1 MVQIRQSV
9 APVASSSARGSMTH
23 LLWFFALVYVAE
35 GSGGLISQPLN
46 YYLKQVHGWTPL
58 QISAYV
64 TILNL
69 PWMIKPL
76 YGLVS
81 DLIPLFGYRRK
92 SYLLLAN
99 AAAVAGLLLVT
110 QLTVPDQLVLVLML
124 TAFATAISSAV
135 SGAVL
140 VENGQRLH
148 ESGTFVN
155 QEWLWYTISAMT
167 VATLGGQLVQRF
179 EPTIALHSSA
189 AICACAPLLV
199 ILGTVFLIPE
209 QRAATNIQGMKHTLE
224 ELSGAFRRRRLWIIA
239 AFIFLYYFSPGL
251 STPLY
256 FVMTDDLKFSQAYI
270 GFLGFIAGCGWILGA
285 CLYRPHFKKLVLK
298 KMLNL
303 SIAIGTAAGLA
314 FLFLW
319 NEPAAAVISFCSGFA
334 GMLTTVATLTL
345 AADYSPHRAEGF
357 SFAVLTSII
366 NLATVL
372 SNNLGSYLFT
382 HVFHSK
388 LAPLVVLS
396 AGFTA
401 FAFVLVPLLRL
412 GDKRQGDPAA
422 ADVIAAPPPPE
433 GLRQTAS
440 RDAPAAWRS

>member
-1 MVQIRQSV
+1 
-9 APVASSSARGSMTH
+9 MTH
-23 LLWFFALVYVAE
+23 LLWFFALVYFAE
-35 GSGGLISQPLN
+35 GSGGLLSQPLN
-46 YYLKQVHGWTPL
+46 YYLKQVHDWTPL

-64 TILNL
+64 SILNL

-81 DLIPLFGYRRK
+81 DLIPIFGSRRK

-99 AAAVAGLLLVT
+99 AAAIAGFLSVT
-110 QLTVPDQLVLVLML
+110 QLTMPDQLVFALLL
-124 TAFATAISSAV
+124 TTCATAISSAV

-155 QEWLWYTISAMT
+155 QQWLWYTISAMT
-167 VATLGGQLVQRF
+167 VAILGGGLVQRL
-179 EPTIALHSSA
+179 EPTTALHSAA
-189 AICACAPLLV
+189 AIGACAPLLV
-199 ILGTVFLIPE
+199 IFGTVVLVPE
-209 QRAATNIQGMKHTLE
+209 KKAPMNIQGMKHTLE
-224 ELSGAFRRRRLWIIA
+224 ELSNAFRRSRLWIIA

-256 FVMTDDLKFSQAYI
+256 FVMTDNLKFSQAYI
-270 GFLGFIAGCGWILGA
+270 GFLGVFAGFGWILGA
-285 CLYRPHFKKLVLK
+285 FLYRRYFRQFTLKKL
-298 KMLNL
+298 LNL
-303 SIAIGTAAGLA
+303 SIAIGTVAGLA

-345 AADYSPHRAEGF
+345 AADYSPRRAEGF
-357 SFAVLTSII
+357 TFAVLTSIV
-366 NLATVL
+366 NLATVF

-382 HVFHSK
+382 HVFHDK
-388 LAPLVVLS
+388 LPPLVVLS

-401 FAFVLVPLLRL
+401 FAFVLVPLLNL
-412 GDKRQGDPAA
+412 GEKRQGEPAA
-422 ADVIAAPPPPE
+422 VGVTGAPPPPE
-433 GLRQTAS
+433 ELRQTAS
-440 RDAPAAWRS
+440 GDPII

>member
-1 MVQIRQSV
+1 MTVEIEKSV
-9 APVASSSARGSMTH
+9 TPPASSSAQRSMTR

-46 YYLKQVHGWTPL
+46 YYLKQVDYWTPL

-64 TILNL
+64 TILNI
-69 PWMIKPL
+69 PWMTKPF

-99 AAAVAGLLLVT
+99 AAAIVGLLLAT
-110 QLTVPDQLVLVLML
+110 RLTVPNQLVFALLL

-140 VENGQRLH
+140 VENGQQLH

-155 QEWLWYTISAMT
+155 QQWLWYTISAMT
-167 VATLGGQLVQRF
+167 VAILGGQLVERF
-179 EPTIALHSSA
+179 EPATALHSAA
-189 AICACAPLLV
+189 AIGAWAPLLV
-199 ILGTVFLIPE
+199 IFGTLFLVPE
-209 QRAATNIQGMKHTLE
+209 KKATVNIQGMKYTLE
-224 ELSGAFRRRRLWIIA
+224 ELFDAFRGPRLWIIA

-256 FVMTDDLKFSQAYI
+256 FVMTDSLKFSQ
-270 GFLGFIAGCGWILGA
+270 GFIGSLGVLAGCGWILGSF
-285 CLYRPHFKKLVLK
+285 LYRRYFRTLTLKKL
-298 KMLNL
+298 LNV
-303 SIAIGTAAGLA
+303 SIAIGTVSGLTY
-314 FLFLW
+314 LFIW
-319 NEPAAAVISFCSGFA
+319 NEPAAVIISFCSGFA

-345 AADYSPHRAEGF
+345 AADYSPRGAEGF
-357 SFAVLTSII
+357 TFAVLTSII
-366 NLATVL
+366 NLATVF

-382 HVFHSK
+382 DVFHSK

-401 FAFVLVPLLRL
+401 FAFVLVPLLQL
-412 GDKRQGDPAA
+412 GDKRQGEPAA
-422 ADVIAAPPPPE
+422 A
-433 GLRQTAS
+433 AS
-440 RDAPAAWRS
+440 VNVGGAVAKSPD

>member
-1 MVQIRQSV
+1 MVQIPETV
-9 APVASSSARGSMTH
+9 APAASSSARGSMTH

-46 YYLKQVHGWTPL
+46 YLLKQVNGWTPL

-69 PWMIKPL
+69 PWMIKPI

-92 SYLLLAN
+92 SYLLLAS
-99 AAAVAGLLLVT
+99 ATAIAGFLLVT
-110 QLTVPDQLVLVLML
+110 QLTVPDQLVFALLL

-155 QEWLWYTISAMT
+155 QQWLWYTLSAMT
-167 VATLGGQLVQRF
+167 VAILGGQLVQRF
-179 EPTIALHSSA
+179 GPTNALHGAA

-199 ILGTVFLIPE
+199 IFGTVFLVSEKKAPM
-209 QRAATNIQGMKHTLE
+209 NIQGVKHTLE
-224 ELSGAFRRRRLWIIA
+224 ELSGAFRGRRLWIIA
-239 AFIFLYYFSPGL
+239 AFIFIYYFTPGL
-251 STPLY
+251 GTPLY
-256 FVMTDDLKFSQAYI
+256 FVMTDNLKFSQAYI
-270 GFLGFIAGCGWILGA
+270 GFLAVFAGCGWILGA
-285 CLYRPHFKKLVLK
+285 WLYRPHFKTLTLK
-298 KMLNL
+298 NMLNL
-303 SIAIGTAAGLA
+303 SIAIGTASGLA

-334 GMLTTVATLTL
+334 GMLTTIATLTL
-345 AADYSPHRAEGF
+345 AADYSPQRAEGF
-357 SFAVLTSII
+357 TFAVLTSII
-366 NLATVL
+366 NLATVF

-396 AGFTA
+396 AGLTA
-401 FAFVLVPLLRL
+401 FAFVLVPLLQL
-412 GDKRQGDPAA
+412 GDKRQGEPAA
-422 ADVIAAPPPPE
+422 AAVTGVKTGGAAAKSPDE
-433 GLRQTAS
+433 
-440 RDAPAAWRS
+440 

>member
-1 MVQIRQSV
+1 MVEIRESV
-9 APVASSSARGSMTH
+9 TPAASSSARGSMAH

-35 GSGGLISQPLN
+35 GSGGLLSQPLN
-46 YYLKQVHGWTPL
+46 YYLKQVNGWTPL

-69 PWMIKPL
+69 PWMIKPI

-99 AAAVAGLLLVT
+99 ATAVAGYLLVT
-110 QLTVPDQLVLVLML
+110 RLTVPGQLVIVLMFAAFV
-124 TAFATAISSAV
+124 TAVSSAV
-135 SGAVL
+135 SGALL

-167 VATLGGQLVQRF
+167 VAILGGQLVQRL
-179 EPTIALHSSA
+179 EPTRALHSAA
-189 AICACAPLLV
+189 AIVASAPLLV
-199 ILGTVFLIPE
+199 IFGTAFLVSEKKAPM
-209 QRAATNIQGMKHTLE
+209 NIQGVKHTLE
-224 ELSGAFRRRRLWIIA
+224 ELSSAFRGRRLWIIGM
-239 AFIFLYYFSPGL
+239 FIFLYYFSPGL

-256 FVMTDDLKFSQAYI
+256 FVMTDNLKFSQGYI

-285 CLYRPHFKKLVLK
+285 WLYRPHFKSLMLR

-303 SIAIGTAAGLA
+303 SIAIGTASGLA

-319 NEPAAAVISFCSGFA
+319 NEPAAAIISFGSGFA

-345 AADYSPHRAEGF
+345 AADYSPH
-357 SFAVLTSII
+357 
-366 NLATVL
+366 
-372 SNNLGSYLFT
+372 
-382 HVFHSK
+382 
-388 LAPLVVLS
+388 
-396 AGFTA
+396 
-401 FAFVLVPLLRL
+401 
-412 GDKRQGDPAA
+412 
-422 ADVIAAPPPPE
+422 
-433 GLRQTAS
+433 
-440 RDAPAAWRS
+440 

>member
-1 MVQIRQSV
+1 MVEIQESE
-9 APVASSSARGSMTH
+9 APAAPSSARGSMTH

-35 GSGGLISQPLN
+35 GSGALLSQPLN
-46 YYLKQVHGWTPL
+46 YYLKQVHGWTPV

-69 PWMIKPL
+69 PWMIKPI

-81 DLIPLFGYRRK
+81 DLVPLFGYRRK
-92 SYLLLAN
+92 SRLLLAN
-99 AAAVAGLLLVT
+99 AAAIAGFLLVT
-110 QLTVPDQLVLVLML
+110 RLSVPHQLVFALLL
-124 TAFATAISSAV
+124 TTFATAVSSAV
-135 SGAVL
+135 SGGVL
-140 VENGQRLH
+140 VENGHRLH

-155 QEWLWYTISAMT
+155 QQWLWYTISAMT
-167 VATLGGQLVQRF
+167 VAILGGELVERF
-179 EPTIALHSSA
+179 EPTTALHSAA
-189 AICACAPLLV
+189 AIGACAPVLV
-199 ILGTVFLIPE
+199 IFGTVFLITEKKAPM
-209 QRAATNIQGMKHTLE
+209 NIQGMKQTLK
-224 ELSGAFRRRRLWIIA
+224 ELSDAFQGRRLWIIA

-270 GFLGFIAGCGWILGA
+270 GFLGVFAGAGWILGA
-285 CLYRPHFKKLVLK
+285 WLYRPHFKKLTLK

-303 SIAIGTAAGLA
+303 SIAIGTVTGLA
-314 FLFLW
+314 FLFLR
-319 NEPAAAVISFCSGFA
+319 NELAAAIISFCSGFA

-357 SFAVLTSII
+357 TFAVLTSII
-366 NLATVL
+366 NLATVF
-372 SNNLGSYLFT
+372 SDNLGSYLFT

-401 FAFVLVPLLRL
+401 FAFVLVPLLQL
-412 GDKRQGDPAA
+412 GDKRQGEPAA
-422 ADVIAAPPPPE
+422 ADAIATPPPE
-433 GLRQTAS
+433 ASSDSLR
-440 RDAPAAWRS
+440 D

>member
-1 MVQIRQSV
+1 MVEIRESV
-9 APVASSSARGSMTH
+9 APAASSSARGSMTH

-35 GSGGLISQPLN
+35 GSGGLLSQPFN

-58 QISAYV
+58 QITAYV

-99 AAAVAGLLLVT
+99 AAAIAGFLLVT
-110 QLTVPDQLVLVLML
+110 QLNVPDQLVFALLL
-124 TAFATAISSAV
+124 AAFATAISSAV

-179 EPTIALHSSA
+179 EPTTALHSAA
-189 AICACAPLLV
+189 AIGACAPLLV
-199 ILGTVFLIPE
+199 IFGTVFLIPE
-209 QRAATNIQGMKHTLE
+209 KKAPMNIQGVKHTLK

-256 FVMTDDLKFSQAYI
+256 FVMTDNLKFSQAYI
-270 GFLGFIAGCGWILGA
+270 GFLGVFAGSGWILGA
-285 CLYRPHFKKLVLK
+285 FLYRPHFKKLTLK

-303 SIAIGTAAGLA
+303 SIAIGTVSGLA

-319 NEPAAAVISFCSGFA
+319 NEPAAAIISFCSGFA

-345 AADYSPHRAEGF
+345 AADYSPRRAEGF
-357 SFAVLTSII
+357 TFAVLTSII

-382 HVFHSK
+382 HVFHGK

-401 FAFVLVPLLRL
+401 FAFVLVPLLQL
-412 GDKRQGDPAA
+412 GDKRQGEPASA
-422 ADVIAAPPPPE
+422 GPSLQPSLD
-433 GLRQTAS
+433 AS
-440 RDAPAAWRS
+440 VC

>member
-1 MVQIRQSV
+1 MVEVRESV
-9 APVASSSARGSMTH
+9 APAAPSSASGSMTH

-35 GSGGLISQPLN
+35 GGAGLLSQPLN

-69 PWMIKPL
+69 PWMTKPL

-92 SYLLLAN
+92 TYLLLAN
-99 AAAVAGLLLVT
+99 AAAIAGFLLVT
-110 QLTVPDQLVLVLML
+110 QLNVPHQLVFAFLL
-124 TAFATAISSAV
+124 TGYATAISSAV

-140 VENGQRLH
+140 VENGQRLQ

-155 QEWLWYTISAMT
+155 QQWLWYTVSAMT
-167 VATLGGQLVQRF
+167 VAIAGGQLVQRF
-179 EPTIALHSSA
+179 GPTTALHSAA
-189 AICACAPLLV
+189 AISACAPLLV
-199 ILGTVFLIPE
+199 IVGTILFVPE
-209 QRAATNIQGMKHTLE
+209 KKAPMNIQGMKETLQ
-224 ELSGAFRRRRLWIIA
+224 ELSGAFRGRRLWIIA

-256 FVMTDDLKFSQAYI
+256 FVMTDNLKFSQAYI
-270 GFLGFIAGCGWILGA
+270 GFLGFIAGTGWIIGA
-285 CLYRPHFKKLVLK
+285 CLYRRHFKKLTLK

-303 SIAIGTAAGLA
+303 SIAIGTIAGLA

-319 NEPAAAVISFCSGFA
+319 NEPAAAIISFCSGFA

-345 AADYSPHRAEGF
+345 AADYSPRRAEGF
-357 SFAVLTSII
+357 TFAVLTSVI
-366 NLATVL
+366 NLATVF

-382 HVFHSK
+382 HVFHGR

-401 FAFVLVPLLRL
+401 FAFVLVPLLQL
-412 GDKRQGDPAA
+412 GDKSQGEPAA
-422 ADVIAAPPPPE
+422 GVIAAPPAPE
-433 GLRQTAS
+433 GLRQIAS
-440 RDAPAAWRS
+440 GDPII

>member
-1 MVQIRQSV
+1 MAEIRESV
-9 APVASSSARGSMTH
+9 APIAPSSARVSMTH

-35 GSGGLISQPLN
+35 GSGGLLSQPLN
-46 YYLKQVHGWTPL
+46 YYLKQVHGWTPV
-58 QISAYV
+58 QITAYV
-64 TILNL
+64 TVLNL
-69 PWMIKPL
+69 PWMTKPL

-99 AAAVAGLLLVT
+99 GAAIAGFLLVMQLNLPSQLAFALLLVGY
-110 QLTVPDQLVLVLML
+110 
-124 TAFATAISSAV
+124 ATAISSAV

-155 QEWLWYTISAMT
+155 QQWLWYTISAMT
-167 VATLGGQLVQRF
+167 AATLGGQLVERF
-179 EPTIALHSSA
+179 APTTALHGAA
-189 AICACAPLLV
+189 AISACAPLLV
-199 ILGTVFLIPE
+199 ILGTVFLIQE
-209 QRAATNIQGMKHTLE
+209 KKAAINLQGMKRTLE
-224 ELSGAFRRRRLWIIA
+224 ELSGAFRRRQLWIIG

-270 GFLGFIAGCGWILGA
+270 GFLGFLAGSGWILGA
-285 CLYRPHFKKLVLK
+285 CLYRRYFRKLTLK

-303 SIAIGTAAGLA
+303 SIAIGTVTGLA

-357 SFAVLTSII
+357 TFAVLTSVV
-366 NLATVL
+366 NLATVF

-401 FAFVLVPLLRL
+401 FAFVLVPLLQL
-412 GDKRQGDPAA
+412 GDKRQGEPGAA
-422 ADVIAAPPPPE
+422 GGIAAAPPAE
-433 GLRQTAS
+433 GLRQPAS
-440 RDAPAAWRS
+440 GDQLI

>member
-1 MVQIRQSV
+1 MAEIRESV
-9 APVASSSARGSMTH
+9 APVAPSSARASMTH

-35 GSGGLISQPLN
+35 GSGGLLSQPLN
-46 YYLKQVHGWTPL
+46 YYLKQVHGWTPV

-99 AAAVAGLLLVT
+99 ASAVAGFLLVT
-110 QLTVPDQLVLVLML
+110 QLTVPHQLVIVLLL
-124 TAFATAISSAV
+124 TAFATAISSAA

-167 VATLGGQLVQRF
+167 VAILGGELVERF
-179 EPTIALHSSA
+179 EPSTALHSAA
-189 AICACAPLLV
+189 AIGACAPLLV
-199 ILGTVFLIPE
+199 IFGTVFLIPE
-209 QRAATNIQGMKHTLE
+209 KKAAMNIQGMKRTLE
-224 ELSGAFRRRRLWIIA
+224 ELSGAFRRRQLWIVA

-256 FVMTDDLKFSQAYI
+256 FVMTDNLKFSQAYI
-270 GFLGFIAGCGWILGA
+270 GFLGFLAGLGWILGA
-285 CLYRPHFKKLVLK
+285 FLYRPHFKKLTLK

-303 SIAIGTAAGLA
+303 SIAIGTVSGLA

-319 NEPAAAVISFCSGFA
+319 NEPAAAIISFCSGFA
-334 GMLTTVATLTL
+334 SMLTTVATLTL

-357 SFAVLTSII
+357 TFAVLTSII
-366 NLATVL
+366 NVASVF

-382 HVFHSK
+382 HVFHGK
-388 LAPLVVLS
+388 LAPLVILS
-396 AGFTA
+396 AAFTA
-401 FAFVLVPLLRL
+401 FAFVLVPLLQL
-412 GDKRQGDPAA
+412 GDKRQGAPGAA
-422 ADVIAAPPPPE
+422 GGIAAAPPAE
-433 GLRQTAS
+433 GLRQTPPG
-440 RDAPAAWRS
+440 DQII

>member
-1 MVQIRQSV
+1 MMIDIQKAV
-9 APVASSSARGSMTH
+9 APAASSSASGSTTH

-46 YYLKQVHGWTPL
+46 YYLKQVNGWSPI

-69 PWMIKPL
+69 PWMIKPI

-81 DLIPLFGYRRK
+81 DLVPLFGYRRK

-99 AAAVAGLLLVT
+99 ATAVVGYLLVT
-110 QLTVPDQLVLVLML
+110 RLTVPGQLVFVLML
-124 TAFATAISSAV
+124 AAFATAVSSAV

-167 VATLGGQLVQRF
+167 VAILGGQLVQRF
-179 EPTIALHSSA
+179 EPTTALHSVA
-189 AICACAPLLV
+189 AIMACAPLLV
-199 ILGTVFLIPE
+199 IFGTLFLVPE
-209 QRAATNIQGMKHTLE
+209 QKTSMNIQGMKNTLE
-224 ELSGAFRRRRLWIIA
+224 ELSGAFRRPRLWIIA

-256 FVMTDDLKFSQAYI
+256 FVMTDNLKFSQAYI
-270 GFLGFIAGCGWILGA
+270 GFLGFLAGCGWILGA
-285 CLYRPHFKKLVLK
+285 WLYRPQFKKLVLK

-303 SIAIGTAAGLA
+303 SIAIGTVSGLA

-319 NEPAAAVISFCSGFA
+319 NEPAAAIISFGSGFA
-334 GMLTTVATLTL
+334 GMLTTVASLTL
-345 AADYSPHRAEGF
+345 AADYSPRRAEGF
-357 SFAVLTSII
+357 TFAVLTSVI
-366 NLATVL
+366 NLATVF

-401 FAFVLVPLLRL
+401 FAFVLVPLLQL
-412 GDKRQGDPAA
+412 GDKRQGEPAA
-422 ADVIAAPPPPE
+422 AAV
-433 GLRQTAS
+433 T
-440 RDAPAAWRS
+440 

>member
-1 MVQIRQSV
+1 MAEIRESV
-9 APVASSSARGSMTH
+9 APVAPSSARASMTH

-35 GSGGLISQPLN
+35 GSGGLLSQPLN
-46 YYLKQVHGWTPL
+46 YYLKQVHGWTPV

-99 AAAVAGLLLVT
+99 ASAVAGFLLVT
-110 QLTVPDQLVLVLML
+110 QLTVPHQLVIVLLL
-124 TAFATAISSAV
+124 TAFATAISSAA

-167 VATLGGQLVQRF
+167 AATLGGQLVQRF
-179 EPTIALHSSA
+179 APATALHGAA
-189 AICACAPLLV
+189 AISACAPLLV
-199 ILGTVFLIPE
+199 IFGTVFLIPE
-209 QRAATNIQGMKHTLE
+209 KKAAMNIQGMKRTLE
-224 ELSGAFRRRRLWIIA
+224 ELSGAFRRRQLWIVA

-256 FVMTDDLKFSQAYI
+256 FVMTDNLKFSQAYI
-270 GFLGFIAGCGWILGA
+270 GFLGFLAGLGWILGA
-285 CLYRPHFKKLVLK
+285 FLYRPHFKKLTLK

-303 SIAIGTAAGLA
+303 SIAIGTVSGLA

-319 NEPAAAVISFCSGFA
+319 NEPAAAIISFCSGFA
-334 GMLTTVATLTL
+334 SMLTTVATLTL

-357 SFAVLTSII
+357 TFAVLTSII
-366 NLATVL
+366 NVASVF

-382 HVFHSK
+382 HVFHGK
-388 LAPLVVLS
+388 LAPLVILS
-396 AGFTA
+396 AAFTA
-401 FAFVLVPLLRL
+401 FAFVLVPLLQL
-412 GDKRQGDPAA
+412 GDKRQGAPGAA
-422 ADVIAAPPPPE
+422 GGIAAAPPAE
-433 GLRQTAS
+433 GLRQTPS
-440 RDAPAAWRS
+440 GDQII